1 MKFDDVL
8 REIGDFGLYQKR
20 LMFLSCITACCV
32 IMQNISPVFT
42 IKIPKHRCKIPTYPN
57 DTYELHSPDHAS
69 LVNETIPLRNGEYS
83 ECTLY
88 DAMESDG
95 TENRTERACNDWV
108 FDKSVFT
115 ATLVTELNLVCERK
129 IYRSHSS
136 MMIFAGKFVGAFLN
150 SMAGDYF
157 GRRRVYTFMMLAL
170 IGTSV
175 GIVFVSSLP
184 ALMAFRFMAGAF
196 TTGSYLCIYV
206 ITLEILG
213 TRYRRYASIASK
225 CAISFAMLTGTL
237 FAYLL
242 RDWQHFQAALA
253 SPAIL
258 LFIGYFFIPESPRW
272 LVSKGRHEEAQKVL
286 EVVARVN
293 GRSLPP
299 RFQIEAPAFM
309 AGARAASGPKGKQ
322 GVSPLSLFRIPRLF
336 LRYTFLYF
344 CWILTIMTT
353 YGLMLNVSNMSGNI
367 FLNFGILSAM
377 DLFSVIFFALMIE
390 RVGRRYFV
398 IGAMGLGGLACM
410 ATILPVTGSR
420 EACLWAGGCAWR
432 PQCRPYT
439 RCLPTVLRSFG
450 LGSCSMMSRIGGI
463 ASPYVADLNTYVMG
477 TFGAVLPQMV
487 FGAAGLLTAIMT
499 FFLPETRGRHLPE
512 TVRDAE
518 LFGR

>member
-8 REIGDFGLYQKR
+8 REIGEFGLYQKR
-20 LMFLSCITACCV
+20 LMFLLCITSCCV
-32 IMQNISPVFT
+32 VMQNISPVFT
-42 IKIPKHRCKIPTYPN
+42 VKIPKHRCKIPTYPN
-57 DTYELHSPDHAS
+57 DTYQLQSPDHAS

-88 DAMESDG
+88 DAVGSDG

-115 ATLVTELNLVCERK
+115 ATLVTERK

-136 MMIFAGKFVGAFLN
+136 MMIFAGKFVGAFLA
-150 SMAGDYF
+150 SMAGDY
-157 GRRRVYTFMMLAL
+157 
-170 IGTSV
+170 
-175 GIVFVSSLP
+175 LP

-206 ITLEILG
+206 ITLELLG
-213 TRYRRYASIASK
+213 TRYRRYSSIVAVI
-225 CAISFAMLTGTL
+225 ADIFAMLAATL

-242 RDWQHFQAALA
+242 RHWQHFQASLA
-253 SPAIL
+253 SLTIF
-258 LFIGYFFIPESPRW
+258 LFIAYFFIPESPRW

-286 EVVARVN
+286 EVVARIN

-299 RFQIEAPAFM
+299 RFQIEALASM
-309 AGARAASGPKGKQ
+309 AGVRAASGPKGKQ

-336 LRYTFLYF
+336 LRYTLLYF
-344 CWILTIMTT
+344 CWILTIMCY

-367 FLNFGILSAM
+367 FLNFGLM
-377 DLFSVIFFALMIE
+377 TVLPEVFSVAVLSLLLE
-390 RVGRRYFV
+390 RVGRRSFV
-398 IGAMGLGGLACM
+398 IGAVGLGGLACM
-410 ATILPVTGSR
+410 ATILPVVF
-420 EACLWAGGCAWR
+420 GGNDWIIRGLSLGGRMCVSATSSAL
-432 PQCRPYT
+432 YT
-439 RCLPTVLRSFG
+439 LSPELFPTVLRSFG

>member
-8 REIGDFGLYQKR
+8 REIGEFGLYQKR
-20 LMFLSCITACCV
+20 LMFLLCVTTCSV

-42 IKIPKHRCKIPTYPN
+42 IKIPKHR
-57 DTYELHSPDHAS
+57 
-69 LVNETIPLRNGEYS
+69 NGEYS

-88 DAMESDG
+88 DVMESDG

-115 ATLVTELNLVCERK
+115 ATLVTELNLVCQRK
-129 IYRSHSS
+129 MYRSHSS

-150 SMAGDYF
+150 SMGGDYF

-175 GIVFVSSLP
+175 GIVFVSNLP

-196 TTGSYLCIYV
+196 STGSYLCTYV

-213 TRYRRYASIASK
+213 TRYRRFASIVSK
-225 CAISFAMLTGTL
+225 CANSFAMLTGTL

-242 RDWQHFQAALA
+242 RDWHHFQAALA
-253 SPAIL
+253 SPGIF

-299 RFQIEAPAFM
+299 RFQIEALASM

-322 GVSPLSLFRIPRLF
+322 GFSLLSLFRVPRLL

-344 CWILTIMTT
+344 CWILVSMTN

-367 FLNFGILSAM
+367 FLNFGIMSAL
-377 DLFSVIFFALMIE
+377 DLFSVIFFALLIE
-390 RVGRRYFV
+390 RVGRRPFV
-398 IGAMGLGGLACM
+398 VGAVGLDWITRGLSLGGRMC
-410 ATILPVTGSR
+410 VTAVVS
-420 EACLWAGGCAWR
+420 AL
-432 PQCRPYT
+432 YT
-439 RCLPTVLRSFG
+439 LSPELFPTVLRSFG
-450 LGSCSMMSRIGGI
+450 LGSCSMMSRIGGV

-487 FGAAGLLTAIMT
+487 FGAAGLLTAVIM

-518 LFGR
+518 LFGRQQAGRKQRDDPEDEAVTE